1 MGREKGEPEP
11 LEEGEEET
19 RRLYGESHSLLPF
32 VPELR
37 KKICRRIMCITNLDE
52 LGGYGNKFIYSLQ
65 KNSISYGEGQLFSP
79 NPLRAERQF

>member
-37 KKICRRIMCITNLDE
+37 EKKYVGALC
-52 LGGYGNKFIYSLQ
+52 
-65 KNSISYGEGQLFSP
+65 
-79 NPLRAERQF
+79 A